1 MLEQVAEP
9 EIKEY
14 ANGLINEQVIQQQ
27 WDIFL
32 DQLEKDKE
40 LFLSSGLRRSKLQLI
55 NELTLKLHL
64 PGKTLE
70 TAFLEKK
77 NQLLQHFNKLLS
89 GKSFQ
94 LEIET
99 VSETTTQ
106 IRGNPFQDRLEALV
120 SVNPNL
126 PVFLEKLGLEFDY

>member
-106 IRGNPFQDRLEALV
+106 IRGNTFQDRLEALV